1 MALNLAGR
9 GAFVALLIAVAVL
22 GQVAVA
28 NFAAS
33 PGFSGRAGVTC
44 TACHTAAPVGY
55 VESQAVL
62 EGFPESWEPGKAY
75 AVGIAVVGGP
85 EALPAPQPQGG
96 FDLAVGAGRLTL
108 PAGTEET
115 LRLVGDQEAT
125 YLPAGTLMR
134 AWSVTWIAPGLETY
148 PAAVPVWLAVVAAN
162 GNHVVATNTSDG
174 GERFDSS
181 ASLQV
186 SIPPSPAAFTAWRA
200 LPLVAPGA
208 NATHRGDGTW
218 VLEGRH
224 LDGNATRL
232 LWSVDNGPWQSR
244 DTGPS
249 WRLELAGLAGDHGVR
264 IRSEGAERSSP
275 DVMLTLDSP
284 GFLASVA
291 DGRSTPLPL
300 ALPLIAL
307 AFILTLRRCRP

>member
-9 GAFVALLIAVAVL
+9 GALVALLAVL
-22 GQVAVA
+22 AAASQLATA

-44 TACHTAAPVGY
+44 TACHTVAPVGY

-62 EGFPESWEPGKAY
+62 EGFPESWEPGKEY
-75 AVGIAVVGGP
+75 AIAIAVDGGP
-85 EALPAPQPQGG
+85 QAMPAPQPQGG

-108 PAGTEET
+108 PAGTQET

-125 YLPAGTLMR
+125 YRPAGTLMR
-134 AWSVTWIAPGLETY
+134 AWSVSWTAPGLATY

-162 GNHVVATNTSDG
+162 GNHVVAANASDG
-174 GERFDSS
+174 GERFDST

-186 SIPPSPAAFTAWRA
+186 SIPPSDAALAAWRA
-200 LPLVAPGA
+200 LPLVSPLA
-208 NATHRGDGTW
+208 NATDGGDGSW
-218 VLEGRH
+218 ALDGRH

-232 LWSVDNGPWQSR
+232 LWSVDGGPWQSR

-249 WRLELAGLAGDHGVR
+249 WRLDLAGLEGDHTLR
-264 IRSEGAERSSP
+264 IRSEGAERASP

-284 GFLASVA
+284 GFLDSVG
-291 DGRSTPLPL
+291 DESTPLPV
-300 ALPLIAL
+300 ALPILAL
-307 AFILTLRRCRP
+307 AFVLTLRRCRP